1 MVSLEELLLGK
12 PIFRIRQKGVPPL
25 LLPASMLQLPRCLVR
40 ICNLDSH
47 DTTLFELDSFKNAIA
62 AGKPDSKI
70 IFASQTWAARPH
82 LGSIFVKLLHR
93 KTFCLPAA
101 RYLETMLLK
110 KTVFRIRQKGVPPLL
125 LPTSVL
131 QLPRCLVR
139 ICNLDSHD
147 TTLFELDSFKNA
159 IAAGKPDSKII
170 FASQTWATRP
180 HLGSIF
186 VKLLHRKTFQ
196 LPAAR
201 ILQPIMVHLVFDS
214 PAS

>member
-25 LLPASMLQLPRCLVR
+25 LLPTSMLQLPRCLVR

-62 AGKPDSKI
+62 AGKQSCKI
-70 IFASQTWAARPH
+70 QFASQMWAARPH
-82 LGSIFVKLLHR
+82 LGSIFKKLLHR

-110 KTVFRIRQKGVPPLL
+110 KTVFRVRQKGVPPLL

-131 QLPRCLVR
+131 QLPRCLV
-139 ICNLDSHD
+139 
-147 TTLFELDSFKNA
+147 
-159 IAAGKPDSKII
+159 
-170 FASQTWATRP
+170 
-180 HLGSIF
+180 
-186 VKLLHRKTFQ
+186 
-196 LPAAR
+196 
-201 ILQPIMVHLVFDS
+201 
-214 PAS
+214 